1 MTKGIRWVFYVKS
14 IIKWWYNYLLLV
26 KLFFPPIVKLTVY
39 ESNCTVFIAA
49 GLLKIRVWEER
60 CGIANPFDISGG
72 MHE

>member
-14 IIKWWYNYLLLV
+14 VIKWWYNYLLLV

-60 CGIANPFDISGG
+60 YGTPNPFDISGG